1 MSTQVLDVSGVRFV
15 AALEAVRNFCNP
27 DTILEHRGKGGG
39 GGSVLMLSRDECSYN
54 ENDVWIR
61 SEYR

>member
-27 DTILEHRGKGGG
+27 DTILEHRGKGGWG
-39 GGSVLMLSRDECSYN
+39 LC
-54 ENDVWIR
+54 
-61 SEYR
+61 

>member
-27 DTILEHRGKGGG
+27 DIIL
-39 GGSVLMLSRDECSYN
+39 
-54 ENDVWIR
+54 
-61 SEYR
+61 